1 MTGKKHRLLVVD
13 DEFEVCEI
21 LREAGQAAGYEV
33 KTTTSGAEFCSL
45 YLNFSP
51 TFILLDL
58 NIPEFDGIELLRFLA
73 QHNCTSPI
81 VLESGQ
87 DEKVL
92 AISSKLGE
100 EMGLTM
106 GPYFQKP
113 VSLMKLI
120 SALEKNKEAPQDN
133 SPDFLRNAIVNKQVI
148 LHYQPKVSF
157 KTNQVVGIEALVRL
171 EIQGKLIP
179 PDSFIPLAEESNLIR
194 SLSQL
199 IVQIALQEYKSI
211 ADTYPEISLSVNLS
225 PKTLDDLL
233 MPDEFTKLAQDLN
246 IDTKRI
252 CLEITET
259 AFSEHKILIA
269 DIITRFRIKGF
280 ILSIDD
286 FGTGYSSLAQLHSLP
301 FNEIK
306 IDKSFITHL
315 GEDLEARKITQS
327 VIDLAHSLGLTVTA
341 EGIESKEVW
350 DILASQGCDIAQG
363 YYICHPLEF
372 KKLKEWLTLMRDGV
386 HTQHEHFANS

>member
-1 MTGKKHRLLVVD
+1 MTGIKHRLLVVD
-13 DEFEVCEI
+13 DEVEVCEI
-21 LREAGQAAGYEV
+21 IREVGETAGYEV
-33 KTTTSGAEFCSL
+33 KTTTSGVEFCAL
-45 YLNFSP
+45 YLNFNP

-73 QHNCTSPI
+73 QHNCTCPI

-113 VSLMKLI
+113 VSVTKLM
-120 SALEKNKEAPQDN
+120 SALETNKEAPQDD
-133 SPDFLRNAIVNKQVI
+133 SPDFLRHAIANKRIV

-171 EIQGKLIP
+171 EVQGKLIP

-199 IVQIALQEYKSI
+199 IVQIAFQEYKSI
-211 ADTYPEISLSVNLS
+211 INTYPEISLSVNLS

-233 MPDEFTKLAQDLN
+233 MPDEFTKMAQEHN
-246 IDTKRI
+246 IDTKNI

-259 AFSEHKILIA
+259 AFSEHKLLIA
-269 DIITRFRIKGF
+269 DVITRFRIKGF
-280 ILSIDD
+280 TISIDD
-286 FGTGYSSLAQLHSLP
+286 FGTGYSSLAQLHNLP

-327 VIDLAHSLGLTVTA
+327 VIDLGHSLGLTVTA
-341 EGIESKEVW
+341 EGIETKEVW

-363 YYICHPLEF
+363 FYICHPLEF
-372 KKLKEWLTLMRDGV
+372 DKLTKWLALARDGV
-386 HTQHEHFANS
+386 HTNHEHLSNV